1 MKRTYQPS
9 KRCRRQQF
17 GFRARMKT
25 KNGRATLSRR
35 RRQGRKRLL
44 PKGTELEFRRH
55 NHSNHPEKAGGYQ
68 AKGYRKRIVRS
79 RARRVVRNEAKF
91 GVKPAVRAV
100 KPKSAK
106 AKAPKTSTKASKK
119 TS

>member
-25 KNGRATLSRR
+25 KSGRATLNRR
-35 RRQGRKRLL
+35 RRHGRKRLL

-55 NHSNHPEKAGGYQ
+55 NHSNRPDLAGGYQ
-68 AKGYRKRIVRS
+68 ARGYRKRIVRS
-79 RARRVVRNEAKF
+79 RARRAVRNEARH
-91 GVKPAVRAV
+91 GVKPASAA

-106 AKAPKTSTKASKK
+106 GSKAS
-119 TS
+119 

>member
-1 MKRTYQPS
+1 
-9 KRCRRQQF
+9 
-17 GFRARMKT
+17 MKT

-68 AKGYRKRIVRS
+68 AKGWRKRIVRS
-79 RARRVVRNEAKF
+79 RARRAVRNEVKH
-91 GVKPAVRAV
+91 GVKPVARAA

-106 AKAPKTSTKASKK
+106 AKAPKTSTKKTASTKA
-119 TS
+119 S

>member
-25 KNGRATLSRR
+25 KNGRALLSRR

-55 NHSNHPEKAGGYQ
+55 NHSNHPEKAGGFQ
-68 AKGYRKRIVRS
+68 AKGWRKRIVRS
-79 RARRVVRNEAKF
+79 RARRAVRNEVKH
-91 GVKPAVRAV
+91 GVKPVARVA
-100 KPKSAK
+100 KAPSAK
-106 AKAPKTSTKASKK
+106 AKPAKKPRIAKKAS
-119 TS
+119 